1 MPIKCGLP
9 KEERVGVCHGEEPNE
24 ECLGCFNCIIVP
36 YDERFLEPERRENK
50 ISEHGGNEE

>member
-36 YDERFLEPERRENK
+36 YDERFLEPERR
-50 ISEHGGNEE
+50 SRRSGSGHAG